1 MGKHV
6 QVDQLKTVNGQTIVG
21 KGDIETSSVE
31 VEVDNKTI
39 SFNSEGEL
47 QLGVKGK
54 NDFEQIIYIDNTP
67 FTLKKKERSNKME
80 LSDLG
85 VYIADGD
92 HNLMFMRSGYISFAN
107 EEKSTHI
114 SPGYI
119 SLTSSD
125 KGNFYAVGG
134 EISISAPA
142 SHLGINPA
150 STLLTANFIKV
161 EDESKDVNH
170 TFTFPSQAVNNNSTM
185 VVSVNNQAADEKG
198 NITLPATGGRDF
210 EYEKFVR
217 SFPPQR
223 SVYKYD
229 REKMGDTFGDLFL
242 PIAKFIDYYLYDITV
257 SFIDENGEVI
267 TTMNL
272 PEGAEEK
279 YASIL
284 PTEVDGKSFY
294 IEFPS

>member
-1 MGKHV
+1 MAKHIIEENIKTIGGKS
-6 QVDQLKTVNGQTIVG
+6 IVG
-21 KGDIETSSVE
+21 KGDIEISSAE
-31 VEVDNKTI
+31 VKVDNKTI
-39 SFNSEGEL
+39 TLTENGEL
-47 QLGVKGK
+47 QLGKVGEGQMARVIDITDQELIFRDEFSKGQTSFSGSSIEI
-54 NDFEQIIYIDNTP
+54 NFEDGPY
-67 FTLKKKERSNKME
+67 MH
-80 LSDLG
+80 LSTAL
-85 VYIADGD
+85 
-92 HNLMFMRSGYISFAN
+92 LQLFN
-107 EEKSTHI
+107 ETSTTGI
-114 SPGYI
+114 SPGFI
-119 SLTSSD
+119 SLQGD
-125 KGNFYAVGG
+125 GNAVEFGNG
-134 EISISAPA
+134 EINLAKSEE
-142 SHLGINPA
+142 GITKGGI
-150 STLLTANFIKV
+150 TLSPLFLEIKN
-161 EDESKDVNH
+161 ENGQVNH
-170 TFTFPSQAVNNNSTM
+170 TFTFPTQAVNNSSTM
-185 VVSVNNQAADEKG
+185 VVSVNNQGADEKG

-229 REKMGDTFGDLFL
+229 REKMGNTFGDLFL

-257 SFIDENGEVI
+257 SLIDENGEVI